1 MINII
6 IILDCGYF
14 PVRILMKRVNIQLED
29 ETHTKAKVIAV
40 LKDMTL
46 NEYFEKAIREAIEK
60 DQAVL
65 NRIKTTPK

>member
-1 MINII
+1 MS
-6 IILDCGYF
+6 LDCGLF
-14 PVRILMKRVNIQLED
+14 LVRSLMKRVNIQLED

-46 NEYFEKAIREAIEK
+46 NEYFEKAICEAIEK

-65 NRIKTTPK
+65 NKMKTNK